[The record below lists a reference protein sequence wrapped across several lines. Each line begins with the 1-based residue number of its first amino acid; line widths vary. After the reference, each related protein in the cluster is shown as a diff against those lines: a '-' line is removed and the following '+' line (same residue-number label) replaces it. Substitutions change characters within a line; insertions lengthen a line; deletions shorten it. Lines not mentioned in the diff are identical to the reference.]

1 MKSVFFSAVV
11 VFFSLAARGQAG
23 SGDPNFL
30 VGQAANNT
38 VRNISVDSND
48 RIYITGEFT
57 QFKGGASMR
66 TVRLLPNG
74 LVDAT
79 WVGSANGGVDGPV
92 RGSALQPNKRLLI
105 GGLFN
110 QVQGTARKNLARLDS
125 NGALDPSFT
134 VGLGP
139 NNEVTDI
146 SEANGRIGI
155 SGYFSQ
161 YNGTAVPTFAV
172 LNSSGSLDPAF
183 SYPTN
188 GVVSRCILVRPNQ
201 QVYLGGSFT
210 FFGSTAVGRL
220 VRLLPNGQMDPTFQV
235 GAGFNGPVDVL
246 YEQPDGKL
254 LVGGS
259 FTSYQGAPVGR
270 IARLLPNGSLDPTWV
285 VGVGASSTVRALSMD
300 SQGRILVGGQFLYF
314 NGSYVLYVTRL
325 MPNGTLDNT
334 FSTGMGLNGTVEALA
349 HQSDGKMLV
358 GGNFTLFQ
366 TTTVVGRLVRLLTN
380 PCVPATAPVLTQISG
395 GKCPGDSVTL
405 AVVGGALVQ
414 STQWTWYSGGCGSN
428 PVGTGSQWKGLISQ
442 PDTLWVRGTGACM
455 GPCSFILV
463 QPPLDTA
470 APVPLV
476 SQLPTLT
483 GLCQVAL
490 PAPPYAVDS
499 CSGTVVGTTTGP
511 ALFTTPGTH
520 YIDWTFT
527 DASGNASQQI
537 QQCVVYGLANTV
549 LVDST
554 TLPQATLLSSHNSP
568 QAVYQW
574 LRCDSNFAPA
584 LGGNVRYWMPKG
596 PGIYAVRVEEE
607 GCVDTSQCIVYTYQ
621 NIGLVERSLQRAAV
635 PWNQESAFLF
645 IPQDG
650 NGAGN
655 LRIIDGWGR
664 TIDTIRL
671 ESDQRE
677 FMWKHPAGVYIFQW
691 ISDSGHPLSSFGA
704 VYSMN

>member
-11 VFFSLAARGQAG
+11 VFFSLAAQGQAG

-57 QFKGGASMR
+57 QFKGGAAMR

-235 GAGFNGPVDVL
+235 GTGFNGPVDVL

-259 FTSYQGAPVGR
+259 FTSYQGVPVGR

-300 SQGRILVGGQFLYF
+300 SQGRILLGGQFLYF

-380 PCVPATAPVLTQISG
+380 PCVPATAPVLTQIAG

-442 PDTLWVRGTGACM
+442 PDTLWVRGTGTCV
-455 GPCSFILV
+455 GPCSFIPV

-635 PWNQESAFLF
+635 HWNQESAFLF

-650 NGAGN
+650 KGAGN

-671 ESDQRE
+671 ESGQRE
-677 FMWKHPAGVYIFQW
+677 FKWKHPAGVYIFQW
-691 ISDSGHPLSSFGA
+691 IPDSGHPLSSFGA
-704 VYSMN
+704 VYSTY

>member
-1 MKSVFFSAVV
+1 
-11 VFFSLAARGQAG
+11 
-23 SGDPNFL
+23 
-30 VGQAANNT
+30 
-38 VRNISVDSND
+38 
-48 RIYITGEFT
+48 
-57 QFKGGASMR
+57 
-66 TVRLLPNG
+66 
-74 LVDAT
+74 
-79 WVGSANGGVDGPV
+79 V
-92 RGSALQPNKRLLI
+92 RGSALQSNKRLLI

-259 FTSYQGAPVGR
+259 FTSYQGVSVGR

-380 PCVPATAPVLTQISG
+380 PCVPATAPVLTQIAG

-442 PDTLWVRGTGACM
+442 PDTLWVRGTGACI
-455 GPCSFILV
+455 GPCSFIPV

-635 PWNQESAFLF
+635 HWNQESAFLF

-650 NGAGN
+650 KGAGN

-677 FMWKHPAGVYIFQW
+677 FNWKHPAGVYIFQW
-691 ISDSGHPLSSFGA
+691 IPDSGHPLSSFGA
-704 VYSMN
+704 VYSMY

>member
-1 MKSVFFSAVV
+1 
-11 VFFSLAARGQAG
+11 
-23 SGDPNFL
+23 
-30 VGQAANNT
+30 
-38 VRNISVDSND
+38 
-48 RIYITGEFT
+48 
-57 QFKGGASMR
+57 
-66 TVRLLPNG
+66 
-74 LVDAT
+74 
-79 WVGSANGGVDGPV
+79 V
-92 RGSALQPNKRLLI
+92 RGSALQSNKRLLI

-235 GAGFNGPVDVL
+235 GSGFNGPVDVL

-380 PCVPATAPVLTQISG
+380 PCVPATAPVLTQIAG

-455 GPCSFILV
+455 GPCSFIPV

-483 GLCQVAL
+483 GLCQVVL

-635 PWNQESAFLF
+635 HWNQESAFLF

-650 NGAGN
+650 KGAGN

-677 FMWKHPAGVYIFQW
+677 FKWKHPAGVYIFQW

-704 VYSMN
+704 VYSTY

>member
-1 MKSVFFSAVV
+1 
-11 VFFSLAARGQAG
+11 
-23 SGDPNFL
+23 L

-57 QFKGGASMR
+57 QFKGGTAMR

-92 RGSALQPNKRLLI
+92 RGSALQSNKRLLI

-235 GAGFNGPVDVL
+235 GSGFNGPVDVL

-380 PCVPATAPVLTQISG
+380 PCVPATAPVLTQIAG

-455 GPCSFILV
+455 GPCSFIPV

-635 PWNQESAFLF
+635 HWNQESAFLF

-650 NGAGN
+650 KGAGN

-677 FMWKHPAGVYIFQW
+677 FKWKHPAGVYIFQW

-704 VYSMN
+704 VYSTY

>member
-1 MKSVFFSAVV
+1 
-11 VFFSLAARGQAG
+11 
-23 SGDPNFL
+23 
-30 VGQAANNT
+30 
-38 VRNISVDSND
+38 
-48 RIYITGEFT
+48 
-57 QFKGGASMR
+57 
-66 TVRLLPNG
+66 
-74 LVDAT
+74 
-79 WVGSANGGVDGPV
+79 
-92 RGSALQPNKRLLI
+92 
-105 GGLFN
+105 
-110 QVQGTARKNLARLDS
+110 
-125 NGALDPSFT
+125 
-134 VGLGP
+134 
-139 NNEVTDI
+139 
-146 SEANGRIGI
+146 
-155 SGYFSQ
+155 
-161 YNGTAVPTFAV
+161 
-172 LNSSGSLDPAF
+172 
-183 SYPTN
+183 
-188 GVVSRCILVRPNQ
+188 
-201 QVYLGGSFT
+201 
-210 FFGSTAVGRL
+210 
-220 VRLLPNGQMDPTFQV
+220 MDPTFQV
-235 GAGFNGPVDVL
+235 GSGFNGPVDVL

-380 PCVPATAPVLTQISG
+380 PCVPATAPVLTQIAG

-455 GPCSFILV
+455 GPCSFIPV

-635 PWNQESAFLF
+635 HWNQESAFLF

-650 NGAGN
+650 KGAGN

-677 FMWKHPAGVYIFQW
+677 FKWKHPAGVYIFQW

-704 VYSMN
+704 VYSTY

>member
-57 QFKGGASMR
+57 QFKGGTAMR

-92 RGSALQPNKRLLI
+92 RGSALQSNKRLLI

-235 GAGFNGPVDVL
+235 GSGFNGPVDVL

-380 PCVPATAPVLTQISG
+380 PCVPATAPVLTQIAG

-455 GPCSFILV
+455 GPCSFIPV

-635 PWNQESAFLF
+635 HWNQESAFLF

-650 NGAGN
+650 KGAGN

-677 FMWKHPAGVYIFQW
+677 FKWKHPAGVYIFQW

-704 VYSMN
+704 VYSTY

>member
-11 VFFSLAARGQAG
+11 VFFSLAAQGQAG

-57 QFKGGASMR
+57 QFKGGAAMR

-235 GAGFNGPVDVL
+235 GTGFNGPVDVL

-259 FTSYQGAPVGR
+259 FTSYQGVPVGR
-270 IARLLPNGSLDPTWV
+270 IARLLPNGSLDPSCV

-300 SQGRILVGGQFLYF
+300 SQGRILLGGQFLYF

-380 PCVPATAPVLTQISG
+380 PCVPATAPVLTQIAG

-442 PDTLWVRGTGACM
+442 PDTLWVRGTGTCV
-455 GPCSFILV
+455 GPCSFIPV

-635 PWNQESAFLF
+635 HWNQESAFLF

-650 NGAGN
+650 KGAGN

-671 ESDQRE
+671 ESGQRE
-677 FMWKHPAGVYIFQW
+677 FKWKHPAGVYIFQW
-691 ISDSGHPLSSFGA
+691 IPDSGHPLSSFGA
-704 VYSMN
+704 VYSTY